1 MGRMLRISVAV
12 CFTLALAA
20 CARAPLANPGA
31 SSPAGSPTGASTAS
45 APASATQSPTAPTA
59 STTSSVRPTATGTST
74 TCNYRV
80 TGGAAKRVDPPQNE
94 DVPATGSV
102 TFTLKLTVGSVVIT
116 MDRAKAPCAVNSFES
131 LASQG
136 FFDNTPCHRLADRGF
151 FLLQCGDPTGKG
163 QGGPGYVFDDEVRS
177 TDTYQA
183 GTVAMAT
190 TQANSNGSQFFMVYS
205 DSPLP
210 AKYTILG
217 HMDEASRQVIA
228 GVAQQGEDGA
238 YKDGSGHPIQP
249 VDITSVVAG

>member
-1 MGRMLRISVAV
+1 MLWNSLAV
-12 CFTLALAA
+12 CSALALAA
-20 CARAPLANPGA
+20 CARAPLAT
-31 SSPAGSPTGASTAS
+31 PATSTTPASPTG
-45 APASATQSPTAPTA
+45 SPTAPDPA
-59 STTSSVRPTATGTST
+59 SPTQGSPTPATSAGSSTRPTATGSTT

-80 TGGAAKRVDPPQNE
+80 TGGAARRVDPPQNE

-102 TFTLKLTVGSVVIT
+102 TFTLKLTVGTVVIT

-177 TDTYQA
+177 TDTYRA

-190 TQANSNGSQFFMVYS
+190 TQTNSNGSQFFMVYS

-228 GVAQQGEDGA
+228 RVAQQGEDGA

>member
-1 MGRMLRISVAV
+1 MLRISVAV
-12 CFTLALAA
+12 CTALALAA
-20 CARAPLANPGA
+20 CARAPLATPGA
-31 SSPAGSPTGASTAS
+31 STTPS
-45 APASATQSPTAPTA
+45 SPTATVSDPV
-59 STTSSVRPTATGTST
+59 STTQASPTRTTPVGSSARPTATGSTT

-80 TGGAAKRVDPPQNE
+80 TGGAARRVDPPQNE

-102 TFTLKLTVGSVVIT
+102 TFTLKLTVGTVVIK

-136 FFDNTPCHRLADRGF
+136 FYDNTPCHRLADRGF

-177 TDTYQA
+177 TDTYKA

-210 AKYTILG
+210 AKYTVLG
-217 HMDEASRQVIA
+217 QMDEASRQVIA